1 MYPVALLSGGLVA
14 RFGKDVEL
22 GMSFRQVV
30 DERWM
35 LERAQETGF
44 TFTLECTHVVYTK
57 GFFEKLG
64 SVVSEEDVLAGLVS
78 FKFIIKLK

>member
-1 MYPVALLSGGLVA
+1 MYPFAQLSGGLVA
-14 RFGKDVEL
+14 GFGKEVEL

-44 TFTLECTHVVYTK
+44 TFTIERTHVVYTK

-64 SVVSEEDVLAGLVS
+64 YLSLRRMCSLGWFLS
-78 FKFIIKLK
+78 NLL